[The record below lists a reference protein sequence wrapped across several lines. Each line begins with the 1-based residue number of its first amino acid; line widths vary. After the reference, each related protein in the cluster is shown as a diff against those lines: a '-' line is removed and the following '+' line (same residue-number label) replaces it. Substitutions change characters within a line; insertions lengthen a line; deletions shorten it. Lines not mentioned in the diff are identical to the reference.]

1 MSALARFI
9 PRIAREALDRLGESL
24 HHRLVASFL
33 AMAAAVVAF
42 VALAAF
48 LRARATLRTQ
58 VLGRLEAVALDKEGD
73 LNLWIDDQVG
83 DLAFLASLEAVRA
96 DAERLAGLPET
107 ARDAAALRAS
117 LVALLDTA
125 RARTLDMDEVFVLAP
140 VGGRVVATTD
150 PARLGDYRVSD
161 LFFRRG
167 LTGSTVQNVYASPLT
182 GRPTITVAAPV
193 RGADGRPVAVLAG
206 HLRLSR
212 IDRILAER
220 TGLGAT
226 GEAYLV
232 TPFHDFV
239 SGQRFGRAGSRR
251 GLSTAG
257 VREALAGRNGSRV
270 YAGYAGARV
279 LGAWR
284 WSPARQ
290 LALMVEQSAAE
301 AFAPARE
308 LVGTILAF
316 GFVAVLLL
324 GIGIVLVARRITQ
337 PILGVAAAADRVARG
352 DFDAVAPVLTRDEV
366 GVLARAFNDMTRRLR
381 ELYDDLSEQI
391 GATGRAY
398 RALEESQQLLQA
410 SVDNTVNLFVALDRD
425 GRFLLVNR
433 RLEDLFGV
441 RRDEMRG
448 RTSAALP
455 RDLAEVV
462 DALAREALA
471 GTPARPV
478 ERDAQLRVGGVPHHY
493 HLLAFPLTHGGRRP
507 FGAGIVGVDLTE
519 RVKAEEEHRRLE
531 TGVQQAQKLESLG
544 LLAGGIAH
552 DFNNILTA
560 IVGGAAMA
568 ADALDPQHPARTDL
582 EQVITAAER
591 AAKLTRQML
600 AYAGRASFAV
610 ETFDLDAVIR
620 EMAEL
625 IQVSVAKTVR
635 LAHEPAP
642 GLPPIRAD
650 RTQVSQIVLNLVT
663 NAAEASTA
671 AGGTVVVRTRARAAA
686 ELAHGQFRFA
696 PADAAQYVE
705 LSVDDNGAGMSAE
718 TMEKMFDPFYSTK
731 GTGRGLG
738 LAAVL
743 GIVRQ
748 SGGALRVTS
757 TPGRGSTFTVL
768 FPAVAG
774 QTGSAAP
781 APATAEPREASG
793 TVLLVDDEDLL
804 RTTTRRALERAGYRV
819 LEAANGREAVEIFQ
833 RESPRLAAIVLDV
846 TMPVMGGAEAFRQM
860 RVHGPPVPVMVSSG
874 YDEQDTAAAFA
885 GEAVEFLQKP
895 YKPSQLLTRLRDLVA
910 AARAG

>member
-1 MSALARFI
+1 MTAPRLPALLRQAW
-9 PRIAREALDRLGESL
+9 DRLGESL
-24 HHRLVASFL
+24 NRRLVASFL

-48 LRARATLRTQ
+48 LRARATLRAQ
-58 VLGRLEAVALDKEGD
+58 VLERLEAIALDKEGE

-83 DLAFLASLEAVRA
+83 DLAFLADLEAVRGA
-96 DAERLAGLPET
+96 AARLADLPEA
-107 ARDAAALRAS
+107 ARAAGPARAR
-117 LVALLDTA
+117 LAALLDSA
-125 RARTLDMDEVFVLAP
+125 RRHTLDMDEVFLLARE
-140 VGGRVVATTD
+140 GGRVVATTD
-150 PARLGDYRVSD
+150 SARLGDYRVTD
-161 LFFRRG
+161 LFFVQG
-167 LTGSTVQNVYASPLT
+167 LDGSTVQNVYASPLT
-182 GRPTITVAAPV
+182 GRPTITIAAPV
-193 RGADGRPVAVLAG
+193 MGPDGRPVAVLAG

-212 IDRILAER
+212 IDQILAAR

-239 SGQRFGRAGSRR
+239 SAERFGRAGARR
-251 GLSTAG
+251 GINTAG
-257 VREALAGRNGSRV
+257 VREALARRNGAGV
-270 YAGYAGARV
+270 YQGYAGSRV

-284 WSPARQ
+284 WSPARR
-290 LALMVEQSAAE
+290 LALLVEQSAAE

-337 PILGVAAAADRVARG
+337 PILGVAEAADRVARG
-352 DFDAVAPVLTRDEV
+352 DFDAVAPVVTRDEV

-381 ELYDDLSEQI
+381 DLYDDLSEQI

-410 SVDNTVNLFVALDRD
+410 SVDNTANLFLALDRA
-425 GRFLLVNR
+425 GRFLLINR

-441 RRDEMRG
+441 RRDDVRG
-448 RTSAALP
+448 RTSAELP

-462 DALAREALA
+462 DAMAREALDA
-471 GTPARPV
+471 ARPI
-478 ERDAQLRVGGVPHHY
+478 ERDVPLAVAGARHHY
-493 HLLAFPLTHGGRRP
+493 HLIAFPLQHGGRRP

-531 TGVQQAQKLESLG
+531 AGVQQAQKLESLG

-560 IVGGAAMA
+560 IVGGAAKA
-568 ADALDPQHPARTDL
+568 ADTLAPEHPARADL

-591 AAKLTRQML
+591 AARLTRQML
-600 AYAGRASFAV
+600 AYAGRASFAI

-625 IQVSVAKTVR
+625 IHVSVAKTVR
-635 LAHEPAP
+635 LVVEPAP

-663 NAAEASTA
+663 NAAEASTNP
-671 AGGTVVVRTRARAAA
+671 GGTVVVRTRARSAA
-686 ELAHGQFRFA
+686 ELAPAQFRFA
-696 PADAAQYVE
+696 PAEAARYVE
-705 LSVDDNGAGMSAE
+705 LSVEDNGTGMSPD

-731 GTGRGLG
+731 GSGRGLG

-757 TPGRGSTFTVL
+757 SPGQGSTFTVL
-768 FPAVAG
+768 FPGVSGPAG
-774 QTGSAAP
+774 SANAAP
-781 APATAEPREASG
+781 APAAPREASG
-793 TVLLVDDEDLL
+793 TVLLVDDEALL

-819 LEAANGREAVEIFQ
+819 LEAANGRDAVEIFR
-833 RESPRLAAIVLDV
+833 RESQALAAVVLDV
-846 TMPVMGGAEAFRQM
+846 TMPVMGGAEAFRLM
-860 RVHGPPVPVMVSSG
+860 REQGPAVPVVVSSG
-874 YDEQDTAAAFA
+874 YDEQDTAHAFT

-895 YKPSQLLTRLRDLVA
+895 YKPAVLLARLRDLAA
-910 AARAG
+910 AARAQ